1 MQQNR
6 FDILPV
12 ASGGDSYG
20 AGYCSGLF
28 GGFLPQPPTPAGD
41 NEEALLL
48 GSPPIGLVDMRIIE
62 RIRKRKEEAGRGL
75 ISPA

>member
-1 MQQNR
+1 VGSSHNR
-6 FDILPV
+6 L
-12 ASGGDSYG
+12 
-20 AGYCSGLF
+20 
-28 GGFLPQPPTPAGD
+28 TPAED